1 MMKTADKKAIARGII
16 RNGSWLVPQAHS
28 CSLADIEAIERL
40 VLFPI
45 TLTRCELTGWEL
57 ECPDIQQERSNSF
70 WWGQEAGPAA
80 VEEPT
85 KWIRERQT
93 TPKADTPRP
102 VEPGQYGKV
111 TLTQEWCDVN
121 NDKQWR
127 ALVDYPGHEL
137 SESAFKSYTDASRWT
152 ESVLLSIWEA
162 NILTPEEE

>member
-28 CSLADIEAIERL
+28 CSLADIEAIERY
-40 VLFPI
+40 VLFPLTI
-45 TLTRCELTGWEL
+45 TRCELAGWGL

-70 WWGQEAGPAA
+70 WWGQEAGPVA

-93 TPKADTPRP
+93 APKTDAPRP

-111 TLTQEWCDVN
+111 TLTQGWNVLTE
-121 NDKQWR
+121 DKQWYV
-127 ALVDYPGHEL
+127 LIDYPGHAL
-137 SESAFKSYTDASRWT
+137 KESAFENYVDASRWT
-152 ESVLLSIWEA
+152 EDALLKMWTD
-162 NILTPEEE
+162 NILNPEEE